1 MKKNIKLPK
10 LNNIKIFR
18 NAYYWFIL
26 PISIIFIALVCGTIY
41 STEGNQYDGFANVGI
56 DFKGGTVLT
65 VQVDG
70 VDVQGSKRAE
80 TMEIIN
86 KVVSDN
92 GATISTDQNS
102 GSNAIVVRYPNSI
115 TIDGKAVDYN
125 AADKT
130 EEMIDINNKIS
141 DEVENALKAKFAG
154 TENLNVLAN
163 PEMINATASESL
175 INKALLSVGIAMIL
189 MLIYIAIR
197 FDFFSGIAA
206 LCASFTDIVV
216 MLAMV
221 IIFRIQINSSLI
233 AGLITVVAYSINNTI
248 VIFDRIREHKKEAK
262 DGKMDV
268 GNLIDQSV
276 SESMVRTFLSS
287 FTTLITITILACWGI
302 KSLTDFALPIIFGIA
317 SGLYTSLFLAP
328 SIWGLLMTA
337 KNKSG
342 KKSKKQ
348 AYKTKKR
355 A

>member
-10 LNNIKIFR
+10 LNNIKIFS

-26 PISIIFIALVCGTIY
+26 PIAIIFIALVCGTIY
-41 STEGNQYDGFANVGI
+41 STDGNRYDGFANIGI

-70 VDVQGSKRAE
+70 VDIQNSKRDE
-80 TMEIIN
+80 TMAVIEE
-86 KVVSDN
+86 VVTDN
-92 GATISTDQNS
+92 GAKISTDQNS

-115 TIDGKAVDYN
+115 LIDGKAVDYN
-125 AADKT
+125 QADKT
-130 EEMIDINNKIS
+130 EEMIDINNKIKN
-141 DEVENALKAKFAG
+141 EVELALKDKFSG
-154 TENLNVLAN
+154 TANLKVTAN
-163 PEMINATASESL
+163 SEMINATASESL

-189 MLIYIAIR
+189 MLVYIAIR

-216 MLAMV
+216 MLSMV

-248 VIFDRIREHKKEAK
+248 VIFDRIREHKKESK
-262 DGKMDV
+262 DGKMEI

-276 SESMVRTFLSS
+276 GESFVRTLLSS

-337 KNKSG
+337 KANHG
-342 KKSKKQ
+342 KKAKKQ
-348 AYKTKKR
+348 SYKNKKR
-355 A
+355 I